1 MLLLMGINNDFGSVM
16 KMAIE
21 QMSDFFTA
29 RVDGYD
35 EHMIKNVEGC
45 KEGYIKMAQLLPKEV
60 NELLDLG
67 CGTGLELDEIF
78 KIKPF
83 INVTGI
89 DLTKAMLD
97 KLKLKHPDKN
107 LALINA
113 SYFDYDF
120 GISKYDAAI
129 SFQTLH
135 HFSKDDKLKLYI
147 KIFNAL
153 KANGQYIECDYM
165 VESQQ
170 EEDFYYMENERIRK
184 EQNIPDGEFY
194 HYDTPCTIDNQIKML
209 NEAGFKAVKM
219 NYRMDNTTIIVA
231 RR

>member
-1 MLLLMGINNDFGSVM
+1 
-16 KMAIE
+16 MAIE
-21 QMSDFFTA
+21 QMSDFFTV

-45 KEGYIKMAQLLPKEV
+45 KEGYIKMAELLPKEV

-78 KIKPF
+78 KTRPH

-97 KLKLKHPDKN
+97 KLKEKHPDKK
-107 LALINA
+107 LSLINA

-120 GISKYDAAI
+120 NTSKYDAVV

-135 HFSKDDKLKLYI
+135 HFSHKDKLELYK
-147 KIFNAL
+147 KIYNAL
-153 KANGQYIECDYM
+153 KPNGQYIECDYM

-170 EEDFYYMENERIRK
+170 EEDFYNSENKRIRK

-194 HYDTPCTIDNQIKML
+194 HYDTPCTIDNQIKL
-209 NEAGFKAVKM
+209 LSKAGFKTVKM
-219 NYRMDNTTIIVA
+219 KWRMENTTIIVA
-231 RR
+231 KK

>member
-1 MLLLMGINNDFGSVM
+1 
-16 KMAIE
+16 MAIE

-45 KEGYIKMAQLLPKEV
+45 KEGYVKMAELLPKEV

-78 KIKPF
+78 KTKPF

-89 DLTKAMLD
+89 DLTQAMLD
-97 KLKLKHPDKN
+97 KLKQKHPDKN
-107 LALINA
+107 LSLINA

-120 GISKYDAAI
+120 GISKYEAAV

-135 HFSKDDKLKLYI
+135 HFSHEDKLKLYI

-153 KANGQYIECDYM
+153 KTNGQYIECDYM

-170 EEDFYYMENERIRK
+170 EEDFYYSENKRIRK

-194 HYDTPCTIDNQIKML
+194 HYDTPCTIDNQIKL
-209 NEAGFKAVKM
+209 LSEAGFKAVKM
-219 NYRMDNTTIIVA
+219 NCRMDNTTIIVA
-231 RR
+231 KR